1 MVGRANPDPGLFRR
15 NISFCNRRVME
26 AAFMG
31 PVRPMLEYAGVVWDP
46 YTANLCSEIEKVQR
60 RAVRFV
66 TSDYHNFES
75 GTLKQ
80 RRTASTLIYFN
91 QVLHSLSA
99 LSIDNLPAPTR
110 KTRYMHTIL
119 NISWSILHV
128 RMHSNLASYHVPTL
142 PGTVYHSS

>member
-1 MVGRANPDPGLFRR
+1 
-15 NISFCNRRVME
+15 ME

-31 PVRPMLEYAGVVWDP
+31 LVRPMLEYAGVVWDP

-66 TSDYHNFES
+66 TSDYYNFEP

-110 KTRYMHTIL
+110 KTRHMHTKHLMVHFARTNAFKFSFVSRANVAWNSLPQFLID
-119 NISWSILHV
+119 ISDNANAFEDEVKKFQI
-128 RMHSNLASYHVPTL
+128 
-142 PGTVYHSS
+142 